1 MLALPYPAP
10 NKTIHFVL
18 DTLRRKT
25 LITPEARLALGV
37 VDGPGVGDQ
46 PDFGACIE
54 LPAARIGNELGD
66 HFLVV
71 MDAVVANVEQA
82 SVMHVGVVALLPL
95 GREVGDEVAL
105 SECCMLPVAVTKRT
119 NWPNICPQFFVFL
132 GC

>member
-46 PDFGACIE
+46 PDYGACIE
-54 LPAARIGNELGD
+54 LPAARIGDEHGD

-71 MDAVVANVEQA
+71 MDAVVANVEQV
-82 SVMHVGVVALLPL
+82 SVMSVRVAPL
-95 GREVGDEVAL
+95 KPLRRE
-105 SECCMLPVAVTKRT
+105 
-119 NWPNICPQFFVFL
+119 NW
-132 GC
+132 